1 MYFDVKIKNAIASHC
16 NLCLLQWPGLKRV
29 GVRVAETIWDRDHV
43 VERGDAWLCNLRE
56 CVFSLLR

>member
-1 MYFDVKIKNAIASHC
+1 MLSLVTSA

>member
-1 MYFDVKIKNAIASHC
+1 MPCSRSHC
-16 NLCLLQWPGLKRV
+16 NLCSLQWPGLKRV